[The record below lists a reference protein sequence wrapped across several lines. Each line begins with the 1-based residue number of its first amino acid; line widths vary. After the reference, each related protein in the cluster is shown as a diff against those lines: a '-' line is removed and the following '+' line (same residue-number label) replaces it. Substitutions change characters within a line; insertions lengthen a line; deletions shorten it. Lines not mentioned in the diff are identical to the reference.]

1 MAKRHALGIDF
12 GGTKLLAAVVDLESG
27 EVIST
32 AKKRTSAADSPRTI
46 IDKIHSA
53 ADGALDSAKMKPKQL
68 AGIGVGAAGQV
79 DADQGVLR
87 GTPNLSQAVIDLPI
101 AESLR
106 QRFGVPA
113 ALRNDVQVAATGE
126 LAFGA
131 GRGVPDF
138 ICCFV
143 GTGVGG
149 AVVTGGKLV
158 TGASGSAGEI
168 GHIVVDT
175 GGRLC
180 GCGGR
185 GHLEAYAS
193 RTAITFGLMGDL
205 KRGRESVL
213 RELSPD
219 LSTAAMWPESGAV
232 RSGVLEEA
240 IKMGDQLV
248 IETVTDAGR
257 YLGYGLA
264 SVINLLNPARIV
276 MGGGVIES
284 VGLLFDVA
292 VEYTHREALAVP
304 GGAVEFCRAK
314 LGDYAGVVGAALIG
328 AGA

>member
-1 MAKRHALGIDF
+1 MAKRHAIGIDF
-12 GGTKLLAAVVDLESG
+12 GGTKLLAAVVNVDSG
-27 EVIST
+27 EVVAT
-32 AKKRTSAADSPRTI
+32 AKKRTSASDSPKAI
-46 IDKIHSA
+46 LDKIHDA
-53 ADGALDSAKMKPKQL
+53 ADEALKAADLKAKQL
-68 AGIGVGAAGQV
+68 LGIGVGAAGQV
-79 DADQGVLR
+79 DAREGVLL

-106 QRFGVPA
+106 KRYGVNA

-131 GRGVPDF
+131 GRGVQDF

-158 TGASGSAGEI
+158 AGVSGSAGEI

-193 RTAITFGLMGDL
+193 RTAITFSLMGDL
-205 KRGRESVL
+205 KRGRESIL
-213 RELSPD
+213 RELAPD

-232 RSGVLEEA
+232 RSGVLEDALEQ
-240 IKMGDQLV
+240 GDELV
-248 IETVTDAGR
+248 TETITEAGR

-264 SVINLLNPARIV
+264 SVINLLNPERIV
-276 MGGGVIES
+276 LGGGVIES
-284 VGLLFDVA
+284 VALMYDVA
-292 VEYTHREALAVP
+292 VEYARRESLAAP
-304 GGAVEFCRAK
+304 CQAVEFTRAK
-314 LGDYAGVVGAALIG
+314 LGDHAGVVGAALI
-328 AGA
+328 AAES